1 MRALV
6 VRQGIVFHD
15 ISEPNR
21 VQTIEQARTWA
32 IDEFKRAGVESSVLS
47 SDLLLGFVTGRDRVY
62 VLSHAGEV
70 LPERDWEY
78 YRALVLRHAKGEP
91 LQHLTGER
99 EFFGLDFHVT
109 PAVLIPRPETEILVE
124 AALGIIRENLGFS
137 VMFVDVGTGSGC
149 IAVSVAH
156 GVPSCRGWAT
166 DISGQALEVARKNA
180 VRHGVLAQIQFVR
193 ADLLDCF
200 HGKSFFDLILCNPPY
215 IPLGEYNALP
225 AGVRDYEPRQ
235 ALFGGLDGLDF
246 YRRMVPAARL
256 RLKPGGFVLFEAGAG
271 QADGIARL
279 IEKEG
284 LELQE
289 ILNDLQGIPRC
300 FIARKCEWRGN
311 G

>member
-1 MRALV
+1 MSGLN
-6 VRQGIVFHD
+6 
-15 ISEPNR
+15 PM
-21 VQTIEQARTWA
+21 QTIEQAREWA
-32 IDEFKRAGVESSVLS
+32 IDAFRRTGVESSVLS

-62 VLSHAGEV
+62 VLSHAEEN
-70 LPERDWEY
+70 LREEDWEH
-78 YRALVLRHAKGEP
+78 YRSLVLRHAKGEP
-91 LQHLTGER
+91 LQYLTGER

-124 AALGIIRENLGFS
+124 AALGIIRKRPGPNI
-137 VMFVDVGTGSGC
+137 MFVDVGTGSGC

-156 GVPSCRGWAT
+156 EVPSCRGWAT

-180 VRHGVLAQIQFVR
+180 ARHKVSAQIQFIR

-200 HGKSFFDLILCNPPY
+200 HGRSFFDLILCNPPY
-215 IPLGEYNALP
+215 VPLEEYNMLP

-235 ALFGGLDGLDF
+235 ALFGGWYGLDF
-246 YRRMVPAARL
+246 YRRLAPAARL
-256 RLKPGGFVLFEAGAG
+256 RLKPGGFILFEAGAG

-284 LELQE
+284 LELKE

-300 FIARKCEWRGN
+300 LVTRKREWRGN